1 MLPSAVATSTWF
13 GEAALRSPVA
23 ASSSSRAARTNAC
36 ARSSSAKVEAPTS
49 PSSPKSAADSICDEI
64 SVRSA
69 SAWAA
74 SMARLTLTQAILRA
88 VARPKAHSRAEV
100 LRRSG
105 HAPRRDGGLLRAA
118 LLRPADLPRP
128 LAPRV
133 DRTGRRVD
141 VPRAADYAR
150 PARRPD
156 RAHRRPRQLGAPERD
171 DARDH
176 RRRGAPLDVALLLQR
191 PRVGLQHRLRT
202 AEPLV
207 PAREGDRAPPDGRL
221 ARDALRRAARRLD
234 RRELPPRPR
243 TRRGREQ
250 HHRLRALDRDLDPR
264 RLRLPRLRLLL
275 PDQRGRVRSRRAAR
289 RRVRGDRAGG
299 DFPGAADLRPLHE
312 AEPDAAHLRRH
323 RDPARLALRDGER
336 DRLRRRGELVV
347 RAAESDGRRA
357 DGGRPRS
364 GLARGGQSCGQGA
377 RRAGA
382 VRVLRLPGVP
392 ELGHRLRLALGD
404 EDRVVAESL
413 AASGLLGD
421 PALQRPLPAELRPL
435 RRDAHELAD
444 VARASPVAVHAL
456 ELGEE
461 RLDRLRGPAGG
472 ADARPPAEPGHLDPR
487 VLAEDPLVAPQCV
500 TELRLRACV
509 LVVGRARL
517 GRQLRVEQADLPP
530 RERAH
535 ELLRLVRV
543 RRREEGPHWPQRIPR
558 TPSSSETALVVAS
571 RASSGRSTS
580 SAMLRRSSS
589 LVTVSDSIRPPP
601 SSTAA
606 RTGAAERVAH
616 NHEDR

>member
-128 LAPRV
+128 
-133 DRTGRRVD
+133 
-141 VPRAADYAR
+141 
-150 PARRPD
+150 
-156 RAHRRPRQLGAPERD
+156 
-171 DARDH
+171 
-176 RRRGAPLDVALLLQR
+176 
-191 PRVGLQHRLRT
+191 
-202 AEPLV
+202 
-207 PAREGDRAPPDGRL
+207 
-221 ARDALRRAARRLD
+221 RAARRLD

-299 DFPGAADLRPLHE
+299 DLPGAADLRPLHE
-312 AEPDAAHLRRH
+312 AEPNAAHLRRH

-347 RAAESDGRRA
+347 RAAESGGRRA

-392 ELGHRLRLALGD
+392 ELGDRLRLALGA
-404 EDRVVAESL
+404 EDRDAAESL

-421 PALQRPLPAELRPL
+421 PALHRPLPADLRPL
-435 RRDAHELAD
+435 RRDA
-444 VARASPVAVHAL
+444 P
-456 ELGEE
+456 
-461 RLDRLRGPAGG
+461 
-472 ADARPPAEPGHLDPR
+472 
-487 VLAEDPLVAPQCV
+487 
-500 TELRLRACV
+500 
-509 LVVGRARL
+509 
-517 GRQLRVEQADLPP
+517 
-530 RERAH
+530 
-535 ELLRLVRV
+535 
-543 RRREEGPHWPQRIPR
+543 
-558 TPSSSETALVVAS
+558 
-571 RASSGRSTS
+571 
-580 SAMLRRSSS
+580 
-589 LVTVSDSIRPPP
+589 
-601 SSTAA
+601 
-606 RTGAAERVAH
+606 
-616 NHEDR
+616 